1 MLFAMLQ
8 ITHRLDYKHRLI
20 RLYMDK
26 RRGDRKHNRD
36 RFAGARLTDEERVEC
51 AALMA
56 SLRARKPQ
64 QFRVGKDLLVVL
76 KDTGVWKEV
85 EGSSG
90 DLICCIVRNGEEHT
104 WMRRGKGQTV
114 GKRAKGCKQR
124 LDVDKI
130 LWA

>member
-8 ITHRLDYKHRLI
+8 ISDRIDYKHR
-20 RLYMDK
+20 RVGPPMSNG
-26 RRGDRKHNRD
+26 RGNRDHNRD
-36 RFAGARLTDEERVEC
+36 RFEGARLTDEERAEC

-56 SLRARKPQ
+56 SLRARKPL
-64 QFRVGKDLLVVL
+64 QFREGRSLLVVL
-76 KDTGVWKEV
+76 KDTGEWKNV
-85 EGSSG
+85 AGSSG
-90 DLICCIVRNGEEHT
+90 DLICCIVRDGEEHT

-114 GKRAKGCKQR
+114 GPRAKGCKQR